1 MKIYIQNP
9 HWGDTTIFRQSS
21 QFLGR
26 VGPHLWTAVPDDDID
41 YVLCDDIDSL
51 PETLRYFP
59 KNKYIFVVHENPAV
73 WKPEPSFLSRYGT
86 VVSPFKLDCLPG
98 TLLIQSPSGVPWF
111 YGIPFKTDQGLLH
124 CPQSTTLEL
133 DALLNRKIFPKKK
146 LLSMVC
152 SGKAG
157 LAGHKWRIGVANAL
171 ISHFGKDIDVFG
183 FGHKPLS
190 DKADALDRYQY
201 SVVIEN
207 CSSTHYWT
215 EKFPDCLIGGAV
227 PIYSGAASAVYDL
240 GWDFPLIDYGTEPN
254 LVARQIALIIDRF
267 SCRYES
273 LISARHLI
281 LYRYNLLY
289 LIPYLL
295 ENKIK

>member
-1 MKIYIQNP
+1 MKIYVQNP
-9 HWGDTTIFRQSS
+9 LWGDTTIFRQSS
-21 QFLGR
+21 QFTGR
-26 VGPHLWTAVPDDDID
+26 VGPHLWTTIPEDDID

-51 PETLRYFP
+51 PETLRHFS
-59 KNKYIFVVHENPAV
+59 KSKYIYVVHENPAV
-73 WKPEPSFLSRYGT
+73 WKPEPSFLSRYGLI
-86 VVSPFKLDCLPG
+86 VSPFKLDCPPD

-111 YGIPFKTDQGLLH
+111 YGIPFKIDQGLLH

-133 DALLNRKIFPKKK
+133 DALLNRRIFPKRK

-157 LAGHKWRIGVANAL
+157 LPGHKWRIAVANAL
-171 ISHFGKDIDVFG
+171 ISYFGKDVDVFG
-183 FGHKPLS
+183 FGHKPLA

-215 EKFPDCLIGGAV
+215 EKLADCLIGGAV
-227 PIYSGAASAVYDL
+227 PIYSGATNAVHDL
-240 GWDFPLIDYGTEPN
+240 GWDFPLIQFGTEPTV
-254 LVARQIALIIDRF
+254 VAKQIATIVDSF
-267 SCRYES
+267 SCRYEH
-273 LISARHLI
+273 LISARYLT

-289 LIPYLL
+289 LIPHLI
-295 ENKIK
+295 ES